1 MKEMI
6 HKYKQNGQY
15 IVLDVCSGGVHVV
28 DELTYKLLDYV
39 APPFADVC
47 PDEIIAKM
55 DGFAKDDVKSF
66 TTQKCS
72 SPRTITS
79 STPQWL

>member
-6 HKYKQNGQY
+6 HKYEQNGQY

-39 APPFADVC
+39 APPFAKRYLRTWDLFIW
-47 PDEIIAKM
+47 DRLTDIIWRILKK
-55 DGFAKDDVKSF
+55 FYILPKV
-66 TTQKCS
+66 
-72 SPRTITS
+72 ITNR
-79 STPQWL
+79 LLFM

>member
-6 HKYKQNGQY
+6 HKYVQNGQY

-47 PDEIIAKM
+47 PDEIIVKM
-55 DGFAKDDVKSF
+55 DGFDKDDVKEVL
-66 TTQKCS
+66 C
-72 SPRTITS
+72 RA
-79 STPQWL
+79 